1 MRSHTSLK
9 IVRLRDGV
17 VVQSQAGGAVVVD
30 PTGGGYFQVNAMGHE
45 LVLKLLHSASEA
57 DLIKTLQLRFG
68 LSRERAQRDVQ
79 EFLELLRTQTMLD
92 ESA

>member
-1 MRSHTSLK
+1 MRSQTSPK
-9 IVRLRDGV
+9 KVRLRNGV

-45 LVLKLLHSASEA
+45 LVLKLLHPASEA

-68 LSRERAQRDVQ
+68 LSRERAQKDVHD
-79 EFLELLRTQTMLD
+79 FLEQLRMQTMLD
-92 ESA
+92 ESR